1 MKNGMDF
8 IKGFLEKINNDD
20 SIAYAYQ
27 LTYGL
32 LLSIFPFLIFLMT
45 LIAYLGLDTSY
56 ILNFMR
62 TSFPEDIFEL
72 MSGPVVDL
80 VKNQRGGLLSAS
92 VLAALYTSSGGFRAF
107 MKGMNKSMGF
117 KDHRNIVYKYLI
129 SILWVVQLATT
140 ILIALIGIVFGK
152 QILSLISSYFP
163 HFPAEGVI
171 DILRI
176 LLPVSLL
183 FGILSLAYMFIPVK
197 NIKFK
202 HAFPGAISSTL
213 LWITVTFVFQF
224 YINNY
229 ANYSR
234 FYGTLGALVGL
245 MLWLL
250 FTSIIMILG
259 SSLNSY
265 LIQVKNVEH
274 PFIKSKNGRKKEEA
288 KGEEKPEEVEEAKR
302 TDDEIEADEDE
313 VNERKRP
320 DPEHKFEV
328 LKEDVRKTMDS
339 SDEEK

>member
-1 MKNGMDF
+1 MKNGIEF
-8 IKGFLEKINNDD
+8 LKGFLEKINKDD

-56 ILNFMR
+56 ILDFMR
-62 TSFPEDIFEL
+62 TSFPEDIFQL

-92 VLAALYTSSGGFRAF
+92 VFLAIYTSSGGFRAF

-117 KDHRNIVYKYLI
+117 VDRRGFFYKYLI

-140 ILIALIGIVFGK
+140 ILVALIGIVFGK

-163 HFPAEGVI
+163 NFPAEGVI
-171 DILRI
+171 NILRI
-176 LLPVSLL
+176 IVPVALL

-213 LWITVTFVFQF
+213 LWITVTFAFQF

-234 FYGTLGALVGL
+234 FYGTLGALIGL

-265 LIQVKNVEH
+265 LIQVKNVEN
-274 PFIKSKNGRKKEEA
+274 PFMKTIKSRKKGGA
-288 KGEEKPEEVEEAKR
+288 KVAEKVEEVEADVANVSKR
-302 TDDEIEADEDE
+302 Q
-313 VNERKRP
+313 
-320 DPEHKFEV
+320 DPEHKFEA
-328 LKEDVRKTMDS
+328 LKEELKKTMDS
-339 SDEEK
+339 SKEDK

>member
-1 MKNGMDF
+1 MKNGMKF
-8 IKGFLEKINNDD
+8 IKGFLDKINKDD

-56 ILNFMR
+56 ILDFME

-72 MSGPVVDL
+72 MSGPVADL

-92 VLAALYTSSGGFRAF
+92 VFLAIYTSSGGFRAF

-117 KDHRNIVYKYLI
+117 TDHRGFFYKYLI

-140 ILIALIGIVFGK
+140 ILVALVGIVFGK
-152 QILSLISSYFP
+152 QILGLITSYFP
-163 HFPAEGVI
+163 NFPAEGVI

-176 LLPVSLL
+176 LVPVALL

-202 HAFPGAISSTL
+202 YAFPGAISSTL

-224 YINNY
+224 YINNF

-234 FYGTLGALVGL
+234 FYGTLGAVIGL
-245 MLWLL
+245 MLWLS

-265 LIQVKNVEH
+265 LIQVKNVEN
-274 PFIKSKNGRKKEEA
+274 PYIKKIHDRKKGGDKGAEKVEDGETDEAEESR
-288 KGEEKPEEVEEAKR
+288 R
-302 TDDEIEADEDE
+302 TIP
-313 VNERKRP
+313 ERK
-320 DPEHKFEV
+320 FET
-328 LKEDVRKTMDS
+328 LKERLRKTMDS
-339 SDEEK
+339 SKEEK

>member
-1 MKNGMDF
+1 MKNGIEF
-8 IKGFLEKINNDD
+8 LKGFLDKINEDD

-45 LIAYLGLDTSY
+45 LIAYLGLDSSY
-56 ILNFMR
+56 ILNFME
-62 TSFPEDIFEL
+62 TSFPEDIFQL

-80 VKNQRGGLLSAS
+80 IKNQRGGLLSAS
-92 VLAALYTSSGGFRAF
+92 VFLAIYTSSGGFRAF

-117 KDHRNIVYKYLI
+117 VDRRGFFYKYLI

-140 ILIALIGIVFGK
+140 ILVALVGIVFGK

-163 HFPAEGVI
+163 NFPAEGVI
-171 DILRI
+171 DVLRI
-176 LLPVSLL
+176 LVPVALL

-234 FYGTLGALVGL
+234 FYGTLGALIGL

-265 LIQVKNVEH
+265 LIQVKNVEN
-274 PFIKSKNGRKKEEA
+274 PFIKSIHDRKKGGA
-288 KGEEKPEEVEEAKR
+288 KVAEKVEEA
-302 TDDEIEADEDE
+302 EADVGD
-313 VNERKRP
+313 ERKGP
-320 DPEHKFEV
+320 DPERKFEA
-328 LKEDVRKTMDS
+328 LKEGLKKTMDS
-339 SDEEK
+339 SKEDK

>member
-1 MKNGMDF
+1 MEF
-8 IKGFLEKINNDD
+8 IKGFLEKINKDD

-45 LIAYLGLDTSY
+45 LIAYLGLDTRY
-56 ILNFMR
+56 ILDFME

-80 VKNQRGGLLSAS
+80 VLNQRGGLLSAS
-92 VLAALYTSSGGFRAF
+92 VFLAIYTSSGGFRAF

-117 KDHRNIVYKYLI
+117 VDHRGFFYKYII

-140 ILIALIGIVFGK
+140 ILVALIGIVFGK
-152 QILSLISSYFP
+152 QILSLITSYFP
-163 HFPAEGVI
+163 NFPAEGVI
-171 DILRI
+171 HVLRI
-176 LLPVSLL
+176 LVPVALL

-202 HAFPGAISSTL
+202 YAFPGAISSTL

-234 FYGTLGALVGL
+234 FYGTLGALIGL

-265 LIQVKNVEH
+265 LIQVKNVEN
-274 PFIKSKNGRKKEEA
+274 PFIKIRNGREKEKAKKAEN
-288 KGEEKPEEVEEAKR
+288 
-302 TDDEIEADEDE
+302 IEAVETDEAEDKKLSE
-313 VNERKRP
+313 
-320 DPEHKFEV
+320 PEQKFEV
-328 LKEDVRKTMDS
+328 LKEGIRKAVDP
-339 SDEEK
+339 SDKDK

>member
-1 MKNGMDF
+1 MKNAMEF
-8 IKGFLEKINNDD
+8 IKGFLDKINKDD

-56 ILNFMR
+56 ILDFMK

-80 VKNQRGGLLSAS
+80 VLNQRGGLLSAS
-92 VLAALYTSSGGFRAF
+92 VFLAIYTSSGGFRAF

-117 KDHRNIVYKYLI
+117 VDRRGIFYKYII
-129 SILWVVQLATT
+129 SILWVVLLATT
-140 ILIALIGIVFGK
+140 ILVALIGIVFGK

-163 HFPAEGVI
+163 NFPAEGVI

-176 LLPVSLL
+176 LVPVALL
-183 FGILSLAYMFIPVK
+183 FAILSLAYMFIPVK

-202 HAFPGAISSTL
+202 HAFPGAISSTI

-234 FYGTLGALVGL
+234 FYGTLGALIGL

-265 LIQVKNVEH
+265 LIQVKNVEN
-274 PFIKSKNGRKKEEA
+274 PYMKTIRSRNKEGAIEA
-288 KGEEKPEEVEEAKR
+288 EKVEEEK
-302 TDDEIEADEDE
+302 ADEGDE
-313 VNERKRP
+313 SKRP
-320 DPEHKFEV
+320 DPERKFEA
-328 LKEDVRKTMDS
+328 LKERLRKTMDS
-339 SDEEK
+339 SKEEK